1 MAHSP
6 PLGTLTAVTRPPA
19 VAARAMV
26 ASSQPTATA
35 AGLDVLRRGGN
46 AVDAALAAAA
56 VLCVTEPM
64 ATGPGGDLFA
74 LVFADGRVEGIDAAG
89 PAPRGAVAGE
99 APDRY
104 GPRSITVPGS
114 VAGWALLAERY
125 GRLGLD
131 ECLRDAVTLAEQ
143 GFAVGLRS
151 AAAWASAPNV
161 PDGYGPAPRFGSP
174 VRLPELGQT
183 LAAIARDGASG
194 FYGGRVGEAICS
206 ASWLAEDD
214 LSDCRA
220 QVIEPL
226 AGAYR
231 DHTVLEL
238 PPPTQG
244 VAALEGLALLERTE
258 GGLADQI
265 RCCRL
270 ALEDAFREVRDG
282 ADVQAL
288 LEPEAIA
295 RRAREQADLVLE
307 PAGGTV
313 HLCVVDA
320 DGMAVS
326 LVQSLFERFGS
337 GVVAPGTGVV
347 LHNRAFGFAVT
358 GGVVPGRRPY
368 HTIIPG
374 MLLRDGEMM
383 GPFGV
388 MGGFIQAQAHV
399 QLIHRLLGERL
410 DPQSALDRP
419 RFRVSGRR
427 VLLERGLWERAG
439 EVTSMGLQPVAEAD
453 TYLFGGG
460 QVIMRTPAGTLLGG
474 SDSRKDGY
482 AGGW

>member
-1 MAHSP
+1 
-6 PLGTLTAVTRPPA
+6 
-19 VAARAMV
+19 MV
-26 ASSQPTATA
+26 ASSQAAATA
-35 AGLDVLRRGGN
+35 SGLHMLHSDGN

-74 LVFADGRVEGIDAAG
+74 LVFAAGRAEGIDAAG
-89 PAPRGAVAGE
+89 PVPRGAVAGE

-104 GPRSITVPGS
+104 GPRSVTVPGA
-114 VAGWALLAERY
+114 VAGWALLAKRY
-125 GRLGLD
+125 GRLGL
-131 ECLRDAVTLAEQ
+131 EACLQDAIALAHE
-143 GFAVGLRS
+143 GFAVGPRC
-151 AAAWASAPNV
+151 AAAWAGAPTQ
-161 PDGYGPAPRFGSP
+161 PEGYGPAPAVGSRI
-174 VRLPELGQT
+174 RLPELGRT
-183 LAAIARDGASG
+183 LATIAREGASG
-194 FYGGRVGEAICS
+194 FYGGPVASAICA
-206 ASWLAEDD
+206 ASWLTEDD
-214 LSDCRA
+214 LSEFRA
-220 QVIEPL
+220 RATEPL
-226 AGAYR
+226 AVGYR
-231 DHTVLEL
+231 NRKVLEL

-244 VAALEGLALLERTE
+244 IAALEGLALLEQTE
-258 GGLADQI
+258 GTLADQI
-265 RCCRL
+265 VCCRL

-282 ADVQAL
+282 ADVRAL
-288 LEPEAIA
+288 IDPDAIVRRLQEPA
-295 RRAREQADLVLE
+295 QLVLE

-313 HLCVVDA
+313 HLCAVDE

-337 GVVAPGTGVV
+337 GVVAPGTGVI
-347 LHNRAFGFAVT
+347 LHNRGFGFAVT

-374 MLLRDGEMM
+374 MLLRDGELE

-399 QLIHRLLGERL
+399 QLVHRLLAEQL

-427 VLLERGLWERAG
+427 VLLERGLWERAA
-439 EVTSMGLQPVAEAD
+439 EVESIGLEPVTETD

-460 QVIMRTPAGTLLGG
+460 QAIMRTPGGTLFGG

>member
-1 MAHSP
+1 
-6 PLGTLTAVTRPPA
+6 
-19 VAARAMV
+19 MV

-35 AGLDVLRRGGN
+35 SGLHMLRSGGN

-74 LVFADGRVEGIDAAG
+74 LVYAGGRAEGIDAAG
-89 PAPRGAVAGE
+89 PAPRAAVAEE

-104 GPRSITVPGS
+104 GRRSVTVPGA
-114 VAGWALLAERY
+114 VAGWALLAQRY
-125 GRLGLD
+125 GRLGL
-131 ECLRDAVTLAEQ
+131 EACLQDAIALAHE
-143 GFAVGLRS
+143 GFAVGSRC
-151 AAAWASAPNV
+151 AASWAEAPTQ
-161 PDGYGPAPRFGSP
+161 PDGYDPPPAVGSR
-174 VRLPELGQT
+174 VRLPELGRT
-183 LAAIARDGASG
+183 LATIAREGASG
-194 FYGGRVGEAICS
+194 FYGGPVASAICA
-206 ASWLAEDD
+206 ASWLTEDD
-214 LSDCRA
+214 LSEFRA
-220 QVIEPL
+220 QATDPL
-226 AGAYR
+226 AVGYGN
-231 DHTVLEL
+231 HTVLEL

-244 VAALEGLALLERTE
+244 IAALEGLALLERTD
-258 GGLADQI
+258 GTLADQI
-265 RCCRL
+265 VCCRL

-282 ADVQAL
+282 ADVSRLIDPQAISRRL
-288 LEPEAIA
+288 QEPA
-295 RRAREQADLVLE
+295 QLVLE

-313 HLCVVDA
+313 YLCAVDE

-337 GVVAPGTGVV
+337 GVVAPGTGVI
-347 LHNRAFGFAVT
+347 LQNRGFGFAVT
-358 GGVVPGRRPY
+358 GGVVPGGRPY

-374 MLLRDGEMM
+374 MLLRDGELE

-399 QLIHRLLGERL
+399 QLIHGLLDERL
-410 DPQSALDRP
+410 DPQSALERP

-439 EVTSMGLQPVAEAD
+439 EVTSIGLEPVAETD